1 MTPGTTSTIPVLLPT
16 GAEVSIHI
24 AVEPVVDARATIILA
39 HGAGSTMDHGFLV
52 GIAGALRESGIATVR
67 FNFPYVE
74 AGRRMQGP
82 ATHAVA
88 TWAAVAAHADEHAE
102 LSGPTWFA
110 GRSYGGRMAS
120 MAVAEGLPTAGLVYL
135 GYPLHA
141 PGKPEQPRVEH
152 LPKIT
157 QPQLFVSGTRDPFV
171 DPHAQLEAAVAACVN
186 ARLHWV
192 EGGTHGFEVKGNKRT
207 ADVIGAEL
215 APIVRDFVLG

>member
-1 MTPGTTSTIPVLLPT
+1 MTPGGTSTIPVLLPT
-16 GAEVSIHI
+16 GTEVAIHI
-24 AVEPVVDARATIILA
+24 AVEPVADARATLILA

-52 GIAGALRESGIATVR
+52 GMATALRERGIATVR

-74 AGRRMQGP
+74 AGRRMPGP
-82 ATHAVA
+82 ATHALA
-88 TWAAVAAHADEHAE
+88 AWAAVAAHAGEHPDLA
-102 LSGPTWFA
+102 GPVWFA

-120 MAVAEGLPTAGLVYL
+120 MAVADGLPTTGLVYL

-141 PGKPEQPRVEH
+141 PGKPESPRVEH
-152 LPKIT
+152 LRKIA

-171 DPHAQLEAAVAACVN
+171 DPHAQLEEAVAACAN

-192 EGGTHGFEVKGNKRT
+192 EGATHGFEVKGHKRP

-215 APIVRDFVLG
+215 APIVRDFLLG